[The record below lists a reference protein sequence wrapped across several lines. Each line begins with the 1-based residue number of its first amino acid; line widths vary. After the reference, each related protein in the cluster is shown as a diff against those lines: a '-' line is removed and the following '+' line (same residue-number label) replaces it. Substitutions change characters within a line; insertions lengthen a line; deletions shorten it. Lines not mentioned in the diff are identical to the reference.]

1 MKLIQD
7 HWDCSSIAAE
17 VRLQYINE
25 TKPEERKVLDSPE
38 KAAEILWEI
47 FPPDQIEFKEH
58 FCVLLLNNS
67 KQLLGY
73 GITSVGGKTATI
85 VDVSEI
91 ITIAL
96 LGAANSIIISHNHPS
111 GKLVPSASDM
121 NLTNRVR
128 RALSYVGI
136 SMDDHLIVTKHSYY
150 SFSANREL

>member
-58 FCVLLLNNS
+58 FCVLLLN
-67 KQLLGY
+67 
-73 GITSVGGKTATI
+73 IGGKTATI

-96 LGAANSIIISHNHPS
+96 LGAANSIIIAHNHPS
-111 GKLVPSASDM
+111 GRLTPSAADT
-121 NLTNRVR
+121 NLTTRIR
-128 RALSYVGI
+128 RALSYMGI
-136 SMDDHLIVTKHSYY
+136 TMDDHLIVTKHSYY